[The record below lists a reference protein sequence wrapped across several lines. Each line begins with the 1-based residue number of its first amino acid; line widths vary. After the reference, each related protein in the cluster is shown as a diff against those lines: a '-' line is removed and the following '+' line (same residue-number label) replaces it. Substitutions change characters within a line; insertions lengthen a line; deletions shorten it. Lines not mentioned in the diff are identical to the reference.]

1 MSVDR
6 KWEEQRETLFASLLQ
21 LYNYYCTA
29 CSRLSSIFTPAAA
42 CEKRFVWKRRK
53 DFYYLMP
60 ISFKRQQTFSRFPWL
75 QKFWWLTNN
84 ELFMKVKD
92 TITQCFEF
100 SRQNALML
108 KMGLLL
114 WFANNVNR
122 LRQNG
127 ENFMVRKVL
136 KSQFCMLKFDKR
148 LCFWHQSSRCYHRDE
163 RVTADKDERGQKTL
177 LCVKSKSSHFL
188 TNAAANPHFSNPPR
202 ACPVYPWA
210 CGMYP
215 YFRDTYLTPLLFPNV
230 TF

>member
-1 MSVDR
+1 MLLAKSV
-6 KWEEQRETLFASLLQ
+6 LFENVEKIFTTWCLSLLKGSKLFQ
-21 LYNYYCTA
+21 GFLGSKSFGDWQTMN
-29 CSRLSSIFTPAAA
+29 CSWKSKTPLHS
-42 CEKRFVWKRRK
+42 V
-53 DFYYLMP
+53 LN
-60 ISFKRQQTFSRFPWL
+60 FP
-75 QKFWWLTNN
+75 
-84 ELFMKVKD
+84 
-92 TITQCFEF
+92 
-100 SRQNALML
+100 A
-108 KMGLLL
+108 KMGQILALIKWDFLL

-122 LRQNG
+122 HRQNG

-163 RVTADKDERGQKTL
+163 RMTADKDERGQKTL

-202 ACPVYPWA
+202 ACPIHPWA